1 MLYNQTCNQIRLIR
15 RKILYGVSAKIS
27 TLKFKPLVLTL
38 QENIRFVTIILLQ
51 NVMVVNFMFIIYY
64 LTVINNYIVLNGTF

>member
-27 TLKFKPLVLTL
+27 TLKFKSLVLTL

-51 NVMVVNFMFIIYY
+51 NVMVVNFFFFLYKLISY
-64 LTVINNYIVLNGTF
+64 LLSTI